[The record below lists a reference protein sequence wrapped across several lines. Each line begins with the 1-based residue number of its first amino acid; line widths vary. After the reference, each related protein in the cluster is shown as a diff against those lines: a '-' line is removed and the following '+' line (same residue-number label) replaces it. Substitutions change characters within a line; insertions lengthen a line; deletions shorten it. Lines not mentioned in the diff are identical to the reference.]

1 MCPSVENPVPS
12 IRATLQAVEAQLA
25 KPGLPRGAVEDVK
38 RAVDDLRLRVWANLA
53 ASGAP
58 DPEGVLLRFRL
69 RRAIDLCR
77 QVDQDLDGYPLGA
90 NQRELLE
97 LRQLT
102 NYLVLRLTK
111 VARGTG

>member
-1 MCPSVENPVPS
+1 MCPSIENPVPS
-12 IRATLQAVEAQLA
+12 IRATLQSVEAQLA
-25 KPGLPRGAVEDVK
+25 KPGLTRCAVEDVK

-53 ASGAP
+53 ASGAT

-102 NYLVLRLTK
+102 HYLMLRLTR

>member
-1 MCPSVENPVPS
+1 MSDRVENPVPS
-12 IRATLQAVEAQLA
+12 IRATLQSIDGQLA
-25 KPGLPRGAVEDVK
+25 RPGLPRAAVEDVK

-53 ASGAP
+53 ATGAT
-58 DPEGVLLRFRL
+58 DPEAVLLRFRL

-90 NQRELLE
+90 NQREVLE

-102 NYLVLRLTK
+102 HYLMLRLTK
-111 VARGTG
+111 VARGIG

>member
-1 MCPSVENPVPS
+1 MLEGRDRDEQKHQGSRQGE
-12 IRATLQAVEAQLA
+12 IRKRRQGGARRLQ
-25 KPGLPRGAVEDVK
+25 
-38 RAVDDLRLRVWANLA
+38 
-53 ASGAP
+53 
-58 DPEGVLLRFRL
+58 GVLLRFRL

-102 NYLVLRLTK
+102 HYLMLRLTK